1 MHPALRGLLDLLAPA
16 RCAACAKLLSGED
29 GLCHPCQETL
39 LPLTSCCPRCARPGL
54 PSICLSCHRE
64 PPPYAAVSAPFL
76 YGGQLAV
83 ALLRFKY
90 SAAGHLAR
98 ALGRLL
104 APSLRAALSVRPATL
119 VVPVPLHP
127 RRLRRRGYNQAA
139 LLAAQA
145 QGAPLSPA
153 SRALRRLRP
162 TRSQAGL
169 SPPQRL
175 ENLRGAFAAGPAVR
189 GRSVLLVDDVMTTG
203 ATAWA
208 CSEALLE
215 AGAAEVRVL
224 VLARA
229 GA

>member
-1 MHPALRGLLDLLAPA
+1 VA
-16 RCAACAKLLSGED
+16 
-29 GLCHPCQETL
+29 T
-39 LPLTSCCPRCARPGL
+39 
-54 PSICLSCHRE
+54 
-64 PPPYAAVSAPFL
+64 SAPFL

-83 ALLRFKY
+83 ALLRLKY
-90 SAAGHLAR
+90 SAAGHLSR
-98 ALGRLL
+98 PLGRLL
-104 APSLRAALSVRPATL
+104 APSLRAALAARPDSL
-119 VVPVPLHP
+119 LVPVPLHP

-145 QGAPLSPA
+145 QGGPLPPA

-169 SPPQRL
+169 DRHQRL
-175 ENLRGAFAAGPAVR
+175 ENLRGAFAATSAVR

-203 ATAWA
+203 ATARA

-229 GA
+229 AAP